1 MIREFVQGLTGR
13 PDGGARRSWDATL
26 LEAFGG
32 RSVAGPVVGPGNALE
47 SSTVLACVT
56 VLAGDVG
63 QLSMKLYR
71 RLERGKEVAVDHPLY
86 SLLHDE
92 PNPEMTA
99 QTLQETL
106 MGHLLTW
113 GNAYCEIEWGA
124 DGYPMALWPLLPDRM
139 IVKRDGGA
147 VIYEYRPDGAREIRL
162 PAYRVL
168 HIPGLSFDGLVGYSP
183 IRLQMQTLS
192 GERAAAEFGWR
203 FFGNGARP
211 GVVLKHPGKLS
222 NEAAGRIRQSWND
235 MYSGV
240 ERSHRAAVLEEG
252 MDIATL
258 GIPPE
263 EAQFLETRQF
273 TKREIASIFQVPPQR
288 IGDLETATYASAE
301 QFSQD
306 YVKFSLNRWLTR
318 FERAI
323 HAKLLVGQ
331 EKRDYVVEF
340 QRNALIITQTSER
353 FQAYSTGIQSGVL
366 TPNEAR
372 EFENLN
378 PLPGGDDLLLPLN
391 MTKAGE
397 SEPEPDSEDVDASDE
412 VRAAL
417 LEQAGLAADLTN
429 AWIADV
435 RTRLGSRIAN
445 DVRQQGGKALR
456 NGGRL
461 ALSEWGESM
470 AHEWRTASESMLTP
484 LQGVRPAATPDIAEW
499 VATAYQAAVRE
510 LIGGSND
517 GT

>member
-1 MIREFVQGLTGR
+1 
-13 PDGGARRSWDATL
+13 
-26 LEAFGG
+26 
-32 RSVAGPVVGPGNALE
+32 
-47 SSTVLACVT
+47 VLACVT

-63 QLSMKLYR
+63 QLAMKLYR
-71 RLERGKEVAVDHPLY
+71 RLPRGKAPASQHPLY
-86 SLLHDE
+86 ALLHDE

-99 QTLQETL
+99 GTLQETM

-124 DGYPMALWPLLPDRM
+124 DGYPSALWPLLPDRM
-139 IVKRDGGA
+139 TVKRENG
-147 VIYEYRPDGAREIRL
+147 VLRYEYRPDGARLVTL
-162 PAYRVL
+162 PAWQVL
-168 HIPGLSFDGLVGYSP
+168 HIPGLSYDGLIGYSP

-203 FFGNGARP
+203 FFANGARP

-222 NEAAGRIRQSWND
+222 ADAAGRIRQSWND
-235 MYSGV
+235 LYGGV
-240 ERSHRAAVLEEG
+240 GNAHRAAVLEEG
-252 MDIATL
+252 MDLATL

-263 EAQFLETRQF
+263 EAQFLQTRQF
-273 TKREIASIFQVPPQR
+273 TKREIASIYQVPPQR

-323 HAKLLVGQ
+323 HAKLLVGEEKQ
-331 EKRDYVVEF
+331 EYVVEF
-340 QRNALIITQTSER
+340 ERNALIITQTSER
-353 FQAYSTGIQSGVL
+353 FQAYATGIQSGVL

-372 EFENLN
+372 EKENLN

-391 MTKAGE
+391 MAKADEEDGE
-397 SEPEPDSEDVDASDE
+397 TDREGDGDDSA
-412 VRAAL
+412 RAAL

-429 AWIADV
+429 AWVGDV
-435 RTRLGSRIAN
+435 RTRLASRIAN

-456 NGGRL
+456 TGGRA
-461 ALSEWGESM
+461 ALGEWGETM
-470 AHEWRTASESMLTP
+470 IHEWRTAGDAMLAP
-484 LQGVRPAATPDIAEW
+484 LQGVRPAAAPDVAEW

-510 LIGGSND
+510 LIGGND